1 MSVDSSGVPARIST
15 AAKVCPA
22 VRRGSLPRPGVMY
35 DIMEEEVYEFQA
47 AELPDEPRFCPQAQ
61 FNDKPDSLF
70 FNDGVRKIDF
80 VMVYEDEDRK
90 DFDKRHTYQRHKV
103 AFVHAAF
110 VTFVSM
116 AAQMFSTLCRLQ
128 QVGFFFFL
136 TSSFRLFHLGVF
148 VCSRITSDA
157 LDGGGTHAPHACRS
171 F

>member
-1 MSVDSSGVPARIST
+1 
-15 AAKVCPA
+15 
-22 VRRGSLPRPGVMY
+22 MY
-35 DIMEEEVYEFQA
+35 NIMEEEVYEFQP

-80 VMVYEDEDRK
+80 VMVHEDEDRK

-116 AAQMFSTLCRLQ
+116 ATQTFSTVCRCSRWI
-128 QVGFFFFL
+128 FFL
-136 TSSFRLFHLGVF
+136 DFSIWEFLFAAGSCVMLWMAPAHTLHTPADPFNPFKV
-148 VCSRITSDA
+148 SA
-157 LDGGGTHAPHACRS
+157 LLSTTNCVYYMNE
-171 F
+171 

>member
-1 MSVDSSGVPARIST
+1 M
-15 AAKVCPA
+15 AKVCPA
-22 VRRGSLPRPGVMY
+22 VRRGSLPRPAVMY

-103 AFVHAAF
+103 AFVSRR
-110 VTFVSM
+110 V
-116 AAQMFSTLCRLQ
+116 CDIRLRGNSNVFHSLSVQ
-128 QVGFFFFL
+128 QVDFFL
-136 TSSFRLFHLGVF
+136 FF
-148 VCSRITSDA
+148 
-157 LDGGGTHAPHACRS
+157 
-171 F
+171 